1 MILSHRH
8 HFIFLHCR
16 KTAGSS
22 ISAMLAR
29 YLGPEDLQLSGL
41 KEAFDAGIPYTTR
54 TCREAGMLPGRRRL
68 IRMEDRLH
76 LTGLLGPER
85 RAKRI
90 RKRIHSLY
98 SNRLGPYPYH
108 ARAAAVAEAFPDEW
122 SSFAKFCVVRNP
134 WDKAVSDYYW
144 RTRNTDTPPSFEA
157 FVKAM
162 RDGEPLDGIVP
173 GEPDNWPLYTID
185 DQIAVDHV
193 IRFENLTEDL
203 GSVLSN
209 LGIAWDGWIPH
220 GKKRVT
226 RGSSDRSAVATYTP
240 ELTRIIGD
248 LFEKEIEAFGYE
260 GPSS

>member
-8 HFIFLHCR
+8 RFIFLHCR

-29 YLGPEDLQLSGL
+29 YLGPDDLQLSGM
-41 KEAFDAGIPYTTR
+41 KEAFDAGIPYTR
-54 TCREAGMLPGRRRL
+54 RMCREAASLPGRRTLVRL
-68 IRMEDRLH
+68 EDRLH
-76 LTGLLGPER
+76 LAGILGTER

-90 RKRIHSLY
+90 RKRLHALY
-98 SNRLGPYPYH
+98 ADRLGPYPYH
-108 ARAAAVAEAFPDEW
+108 ARAAAVAEGFPDEW
-122 SSFAKFCVVRNP
+122 ASFDKFCVVRNP

-144 RTRNTDTPPSFEA
+144 RTRNTDTPPSFET

-162 RDGEPLDGIVP
+162 RDGETLNGIVP

-185 DQIAVDHV
+185 DRIAVDHV

-203 GSVLSN
+203 DAVLSN
-209 LGIAWDGWIPH
+209 LGLAWDGWLPH
-220 GKKRVT
+220 GKKRAT
-226 RGSSDRSAVATYTP
+226 KGRRNRSAAASYTP
-240 ELTRIIGD
+240 ELTRIVGD
-248 LFEKEIEAFGYE
+248 LFEKEVQTFGYE